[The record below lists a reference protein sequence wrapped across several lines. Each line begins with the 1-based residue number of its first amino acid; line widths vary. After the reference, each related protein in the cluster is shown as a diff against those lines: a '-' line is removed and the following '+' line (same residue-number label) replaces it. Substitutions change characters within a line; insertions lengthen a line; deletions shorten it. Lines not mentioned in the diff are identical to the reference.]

1 MRAVQRPGRRLRV
14 GARAATELAPDVLA
28 PGARHGAE
36 VDDELARL
44 EQVQLLVDLLQLV
57 RGAGPVALALGE
69 LDVRIGQVV
78 VQPRLVELLAFVLAV
93 AMRAPIIGA

>member
-1 MRAVQRPGRRLRV
+1 MVPCSGPGAAFGSLLVPRPNLRLH
-14 GARAATELAPDVLA
+14 VLA
-28 PGARHGAE
+28 PGPRHRAE

-78 VQPRLVELLAFVLAV
+78 VQPRLVELLGLSS
-93 AMRAPIIGA
+93 RRHGAPIIEA